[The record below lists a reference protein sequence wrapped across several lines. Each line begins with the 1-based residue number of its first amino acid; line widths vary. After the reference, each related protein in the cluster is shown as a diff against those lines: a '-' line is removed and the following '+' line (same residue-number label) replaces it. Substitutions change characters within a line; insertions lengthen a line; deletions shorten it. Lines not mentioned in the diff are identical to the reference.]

1 MNCSYFT
8 DSEARHS
15 YKLAL
20 VKKKNVTY
28 MIIFSLPGEEGGRNE
43 PEVKRQRLE

>member
-1 MNCSYFT
+1 MNCSDFT

-20 VKKKNVTY
+20 IKKSVMY
-28 MIIFSLPGEEGGRNE
+28 MIIFSLPGEEGGGNE